1 MGEIVWD
8 VIPEGL
14 SGGCQ
19 PQKNQTPAGSGASK
33 CHRQGKSVTDA
44 AASLLSISST
54 APNAHINNMVDQD
67 AVVLIGAHQCERRAA
82 SQIHDQFPGWTEAF
96 YVWHP
101 GANPTGNPSI
111 LESRPAK
118 HARGITPT

>member
-1 MGEIVWD
+1 MRGAPAGLPGCGPTASYYVKIVLYNTYISGEDAPLGEIVWD

-54 APNAHINNMVDQD
+54 APNAHINNMVNQD
-67 AVVLIGAHQCERRAA
+67 AVVLMGAHQRERRAA
-82 SQIHDQFPGWTEAF
+82 AQIHDKFP
-96 YVWHP
+96 
-101 GANPTGNPSI
+101 S
-111 LESRPAK
+111 
-118 HARGITPT
+118 